1 MLPSHTVGVGVLCV
15 SLCRHNSNNRMR
27 RGNNDAIYLAVGHH
41 SKKKKETKESNGEG
55 KKATAQRSTGEGIT
69 RHVHTEGE
77 GI

>member
-1 MLPSHTVGVGVLCV
+1 MPSILLWDTTA
-15 SLCRHNSNNRMR
+15 R
-27 RGNNDAIYLAVGHH
+27 
-41 SKKKKETKESNGEG
+41 KKKETKENNGEG